1 MSDFKDIWLPYSV
14 RFYRVAYHL
23 LESQQDAED
32 AVQTLYL
39 KLWDSRDR
47 MSEIKN
53 PLAYGIFILKNIC
66 IDRIRRRSAR
76 KAEPLDATVLRAES
90 SPDSVASAKELLKI
104 VMAEIDRLPGKQ
116 AAVMKLLAKEGLGYE
131 EISERTGLSEVHV
144 RVLVSTARRTLNRK
158 TGI

>member
-66 IDRIRRRSAR
+66 IDRIRRSLWMQRF
-76 KAEPLDATVLRAES
+76 
-90 SPDSVASAKELLKI
+90 
-104 VMAEIDRLPGKQ
+104 
-116 AAVMKLLAKEGLGYE
+116 
-131 EISERTGLSEVHV
+131 
-144 RVLVSTARRTLNRK
+144 
-158 TGI
+158 

>member
-1 MSDFKDIWLPYSV
+1 MNDFKDIWLPHSV

-23 LESQQDAED
+23 LESRQDAED

-47 MSEIKN
+47 LSDIQN
-53 PLAYGIFILKNIC
+53 PVAYGIFILKNIC
-66 IDRIRRRSAR
+66 IDRIRRRTSR

-90 SPDSVASAKELLKI
+90 SPDNMASVKELLKI

-116 AAVMKLLAKEGLGYE
+116 AVVMKLLAKEGLEYE
-131 EISERTGLSEVHV
+131 EISERTGLSAVHV
-144 RVLVSTARRTLNRK
+144 RVLVSTARRTLKRK
-158 TGI
+158 IGI

>member
-1 MSDFKDIWLPYSV
+1 M
-14 RFYRVAYHL
+14 
-23 LESQQDAED
+23 
-32 AVQTLYL
+32 
-39 KLWDSRDR
+39 
-47 MSEIKN
+47 
-53 PLAYGIFILKNIC
+53 
-66 IDRIRRRSAR
+66 
-76 KAEPLDATVLRAES
+76 DATVLRAES

-144 RVLVSTARRTLNRK
+144 RVLVSTARRTLKRK